1 VSRACCAMRDIIV
14 AGAGPAGLIA
24 GAEAARAGADVLIME
39 EDAVIGKPD
48 HCTGLVS
55 RVGLEKL
62 IAPSPSFV
70 LNEIKGARIF
80 SPSGKGYEIITDET
94 KAFVIDRTKFDLELA
109 NAAEKNGAQIVTG
122 KSFPNDEK
130 YKVVVNAEGVKGRT
144 SKLFGFDIPKSIQA
158 VQMDVEVEDFEKDMV
173 ELHIGRHAPG
183 FFAWRVPRQDHV
195 RVGLACYSGVP
206 LELLRKMIESDKNF
220 LRIKEGKSLGVLMG
234 KVVIGGPLRKTVV
247 GNAMAIGD
255 AGGFVKPTT
264 GGGVALGGA
273 IAQMA
278 GRVAAQ
284 HVLDGRPIKRFEK
297 EWKGAYGREFRVMKL
312 AARIFRNMRE
322 EELERGV
329 ESAYRAGILGAI
341 SGYDLDLQGKAVNRV
356 LESRLLRFAILPFLR
371 SLF

>member
-1 VSRACCAMRDIIV
+1 MRDIV
-14 AGAGPAGLIA
+14 VVGAGPAGLIA
-24 GAEAARAGADVLIME
+24 GAEAAKAGANVLIVE

-48 HCTGLVS
+48 HCAGLVS
-55 RVGLEKL
+55 RSGLEKL

-80 SPSGKGYEIITDET
+80 SPSGKGYEIMTDET
-94 KAFVIDRTKFDLELA
+94 KAYVIDRTRFDIELA
-109 NAAEKNGAQIVTG
+109 KSAEKNGAEILTG

-130 YKVVVNAEGVKGRT
+130 YKVVLNAEGVKGRV
-144 SKLFGFDIPKSIQA
+144 SRLLGFDIPKSIPA
-158 VQMDVEVEDFEKDMV
+158 VQMDVELTDFEEDMV
-173 ELHIGRHAPG
+173 EIHIGRHAPG
-183 FFAWRVPRQDHV
+183 FFAWRVPRRDHV
-195 RVGLACYSGVP
+195 RVGLACYRGVP

-220 LRIKEGKSLGVLMG
+220 IGIKEGKSLGIVMG
-234 KVVIGGPLRKTVV
+234 KVVVGGPIRRTVE

-273 IAQMA
+273 IAQVA

-284 HVLDGRPIKRFEK
+284 HVLDGRPLKRFEK
-297 EWKGAYGREFRVMKL
+297 EWKGGYGREFRGMKL
-312 AARIFRNMRE
+312 AARIFRNMRD
-322 EELERGV
+322 EELEKGV
-329 ESAYRAGILGAI
+329 ESAYKAGILGAI

-356 LESRLLRFAILPFLR
+356 LESRLIKFAVLPFLR